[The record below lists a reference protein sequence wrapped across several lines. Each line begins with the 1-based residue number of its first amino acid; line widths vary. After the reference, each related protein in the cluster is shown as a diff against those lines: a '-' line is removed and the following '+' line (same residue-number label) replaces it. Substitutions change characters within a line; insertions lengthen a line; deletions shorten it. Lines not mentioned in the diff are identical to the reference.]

1 MTSKGSRPTVM
12 SAEDQLVEQLRRA
25 RMEGG
30 LVPRPAA
37 DCVVTL
43 AAAYD
48 VQRKIANWPAMAQT
62 GWKVGATS
70 AEPQKLLGTNEPATA
85 PMFQPFCFE
94 SPATVSVFPG
104 HEASIEGEFAFRF
117 SRALPPRPSGYS
129 LDEVL
134 DAVETLMPA
143 IEVVGCRFDGGFDG
157 LGAIR
162 LVADMTAHTAFVS
175 GRGTA
180 EWRELDLPSHAVRL
194 FKNDK
199 QVAEGCGA
207 SVLDGPLSVLE
218 WTANHLSRL
227 GQSIK
232 AGEVVTT
239 GTCTGITPVRPGDR
253 AMADFGHLGRV
264 ELQIVAA

>member
-1 MTSKGSRPTVM
+1 MVM
-12 SAEDQLVEQLRRA
+12 SPEDRLVEQLRRT
-25 RMEGG
+25 RTEGG
-30 LVPRPAA
+30 LVPRSAA
-37 DCVVTL
+37 DCLVSL
-43 AAAYD
+43 EAAYA
-48 VQRKIANWPAMAQT
+48 VQTRVADSPAIIQA

-104 HEASIEGEFAFRF
+104 HEASIEAEFAFRF
-117 SRALPPRPSGYS
+117 SRSLPPKPGVYS

-134 DAVETLMPA
+134 DAVETVMPA
-143 IEVVGCRFDGGFDG
+143 IEVVGCRFEGGYDG

-180 EWRELDLPSHAVRL
+180 EWRELDLVSHVVKL
-194 FKNDK
+194 FKNGE
-199 QVAEGCGA
+199 QVAEGSGA
-207 SVLDGPLSVLE
+207 NVLDGPLSVLE
-218 WTANHLSRL
+218 WTANHLSQL

-232 AGEVVTT
+232 AGEVITT
-239 GTCTGITPVRPGDR
+239 GTCTGVTPVRPGDM
-253 AMADFGHLGRV
+253 AIADFGHLGQV
-264 ELQIVAA
+264 ELRIVAA